1 MKLNVNP
8 NRMELLRLRR
18 RLALAERG
26 HKLLKDK
33 LEEIMRRFLETIRRL
48 AALQEEV
55 SAGLDRIF
63 LAFALAG
70 GRNSREELE
79 RLVPEGE
86 LRLAVE
92 KTRVLGLAIPEFRT
106 TALRLSAYDL
116 LNTEAELDIG
126 LKRAEKL
133 LPVLT
138 EIAKLWKSAELLS
151 CEIEVTRRRV
161 NALEHILIPGI
172 RDVIR
177 FIGSRLEEMERST
190 QVQLMRVKEIIRHH

>member
-48 AALQEEV
+48 SALQDEV

-70 GRNSREELE
+70 GRS
-79 RLVPEGE
+79 
-86 LRLAVE
+86 
-92 KTRVLGLAIPEFRT
+92 
-106 TALRLSAYDL
+106 
-116 LNTEAELDIG
+116 
-126 LKRAEKL
+126 
-133 LPVLT
+133 
-138 EIAKLWKSAELLS
+138 SAE
-151 CEIEVTRRRV
+151 EIETAHSRGRAPAGRRKDEGPRASPSRSSDRRRSAV
-161 NALEHILIPGI
+161 SDPTT
-172 RDVIR
+172 
-177 FIGSRLEEMERST
+177 S
-190 QVQLMRVKEIIRHH
+190 